1 MLLFVF
7 SASPLGEEFIKP
19 CIEQTLKRL
28 FVEFDMQWVM
38 DENEKESW
46 QPVRCHKSGI
56 CGNRAFKD
64 TMAAELR
71 NKMKTGTQWKNQPL
85 DVSNLAAHMLHF
97 RCGTSVNLGFHEDA
111 EGNKTPTPFDEQV
124 RQGARED
131 RNSRTCPVTFQVID
145 ATLAEKI
152 DTFCAKYARAC
163 EDLGQFHMDEVDP
176 ETVLDLLQGGAV
188 EELRRDL
195 QLLAKD
201 SMVMQFFEGSHKS
214 YDAAI
219 FELMF
224 WTRCASGCPCYEEF
238 LYLYGKYGKN
248 AKGARIALMLAV
260 FGNVLSGGYVS
271 VQGAGFF
278 QDELKT
284 NKPDEATASAIGARF
299 LVVDEA
305 GTSSTDGKAG
315 EKPYVCSTVNRYCDV
330 AGTPLVYQPKFGQQK
345 NSRVTWGMIFFGNTI
360 PPFHGATEAFKRR
373 PSLMQIDTRFVS
385 DAEFD
390 ATDRTHSKADSR
402 FKSPEFL
409 KTMAPELV
417 HWMRRL
423 LPTLYTK
430 RSKSYTRLQPMP
442 RSVSELNEDKLNLG
456 GALMATITFSQIVD
470 EFLELCTELYV
481 KPGRGKASDGF
492 VPQKVEIVCEAFG
505 HWYGDEKKK
514 TTFEDAMAKK
524 FTKGTYGKTWCY
536 KTPDAKKVLVLKPCR
551 PAKRASL
558 QERAGADPASSS
570 ATAA

>member
-111 EGNKTPTPFDEQV
+111 EGNKTPTPFEEQV

-238 LYLYGKYGKN
+238 LYKYGKN

-345 NSRVTWGMIFFGNTI
+345 NSRVTWGMIF
-360 PPFHGATEAFKRR
+360 
-373 PSLMQIDTRFVS
+373 
-385 DAEFD
+385 
-390 ATDRTHSKADSR
+390 
-402 FKSPEFL
+402 
-409 KTMAPELV
+409 
-417 HWMRRL
+417 
-423 LPTLYTK
+423 
-430 RSKSYTRLQPMP
+430 
-442 RSVSELNEDKLNLG
+442 
-456 GALMATITFSQIVD
+456 
-470 EFLELCTELYV
+470 
-481 KPGRGKASDGF
+481 
-492 VPQKVEIVCEAFG
+492 
-505 HWYGDEKKK
+505 
-514 TTFEDAMAKK
+514 
-524 FTKGTYGKTWCY
+524 
-536 KTPDAKKVLVLKPCR
+536 
-551 PAKRASL
+551 
-558 QERAGADPASSS
+558 S
-570 ATAA
+570 ATPSHPSTGPLRRSNGDQASCRSTLAS